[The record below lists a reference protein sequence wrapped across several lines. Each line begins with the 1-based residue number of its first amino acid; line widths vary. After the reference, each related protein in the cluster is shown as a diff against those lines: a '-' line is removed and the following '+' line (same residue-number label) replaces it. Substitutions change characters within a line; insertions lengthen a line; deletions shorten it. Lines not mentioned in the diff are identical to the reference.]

1 MSARKYSLVRI
12 LLWVVYPIGLF
23 ITITLMFLTCNDK
36 ILRTKQDVPGTEGIP
51 VRKEFS
57 MPTIPEGLSTVSQRA
72 DYLAEHYWDH
82 FDFSDTGYIHLPEI
96 TEQVFVDYLDIL
108 PHTGRQNAE
117 SSITEMLA
125 QTIDK
130 DTTGMMYP
138 YFLDLYKSY
147 LHDPNSPMRNDEYY
161 IPVTGFVLA
170 DTLSDMA
177 TKERAGF
184 DLSMMKKNRVGQIA
198 TNFSYRLTSAKRGTL
213 HKIQSDYILLLFY
226 NPDCHS
232 CSQTIDYLKQS
243 ELINSYL
250 QEGSL
255 KILAVYPDSDLAVWK
270 KHLGD
275 IPAAWIN
282 CYDKDQSV
290 KNRLLY
296 DLKAIPTLYLLD
308 KDKMVL
314 LKDMD
319 VVTVEKYLSG
329 LETESGIIKNKYR

>member
-12 LLWVVYPIGLF
+12 LLWVIYPVGLF
-23 ITITLMFLTCNDK
+23 MTITLMFLTCNNK
-36 ILRTKQDVPGTEGIP
+36 SLKTKQDTPLTEGIP
-51 VRKEFS
+51 ERKEFS
-57 MPTIPEGLSTVSQRA
+57 MPTIPEELSTVSQRA

-82 FDFSDTGYIHLPEI
+82 FDFSDTVYIHLPEI
-96 TEQVFVDYLDIL
+96 TEQAFVDYLDIL
-108 PHTGRQNAE
+108 PHIGRQNAE

-125 QTIDK
+125 QTIGK
-130 DTTGMMYP
+130 DTTGRMYP

-161 IPVTGFVLA
+161 IPVTGFILA

-198 TNFSYRLTSAKRGTL
+198 TDFSYSLASAKAGTL

-226 NPDCHS
+226 NPDCHA
-232 CSQTIDYLKQS
+232 CSETIDYLKQS
-243 ELINSYL
+243 QPINAYL
-250 QEGSL
+250 QEGRL
-255 KILAVYPDSDLAVWK
+255 KILAVYPDSDWAIWK

-275 IPAAWIN
+275 IPTTWIN

-308 KDKMVL
+308 KDMTIL

-319 VVTVEKYLSG
+319 VVAVEKYLSR
-329 LETESGIIKNKYR
+329 LETESGITKNKYR